1 MIRDLATLVE
11 EARHVV
17 ALTGAGV
24 STESGIPDF
33 RSDAGLWQDADPMDV
48 SSIEGFEADPE
59 RFYAFWKDKFASLVS
74 ATPNDAHRLLA
85 GLESRGRMAAV
96 ITQNIDGLHQRA
108 GSSNVHEV
116 HGSFR
121 TVHCLSCGY
130 ATSIEE
136 LFAKDP
142 NEAARCPRCDAK
154 RVKPDVVLFGE
165 MLPPAFGAAQTAA
178 READLLIA
186 MGSSLA
192 VYPVAGLVGEA
203 QHNGAKIAILNRES
217 TPFDDDADLVIHG
230 ELGKLSREL
239 MTLLGVS

>member
-1 MIRDLATLVE
+1 MIRDLAVMVE
-11 EARHVV
+11 EARYAV

-33 RSDAGLWQDADPMDV
+33 RSDVGLWQDADPMEV

-59 RFYAFWKDKFASLVS
+59 RFYGFWKDKFASLVS

-85 GLESRGRMAAV
+85 YLESRGRMAAV

-108 GSSNVHEV
+108 GSGNVLEV
-116 HGSFR
+116 HGTFR
-121 TVHCLSCGY
+121 TVRCLACGH
-130 ATSIEE
+130 ATTIEE
-136 LFAKDP
+136 LFIKEPA
-142 NEAARCPRCDAK
+142 EAARCTRCGEK

-186 MGSSLA
+186 MGSSLG

-203 QHNGAKIAILNRES
+203 RHNGARIAILNREP
-217 TPFDDDADLVIHG
+217 TPFDEEADLVVHG
-230 ELGKLSREL
+230 ELGTLSREL
-239 MTLLGVS
+239 MTILGA

>member
-1 MIRDLATLVE
+1 MIRDLAMMLE
-11 EARHVV
+11 EARHAV

-33 RSDAGLWQDADPMDV
+33 RGNAGLWQDADPMEV
-48 SSIEGFEADPE
+48 SSIDGFEADPD

-108 GSSNVHEV
+108 GSTNVHEV

-121 TVHCLSCGY
+121 TVKCLACGQ
-130 ATSIEE
+130 TGTIEE
-136 LFAKDP
+136 LFARENP
-142 NEAARCPRCDAK
+142 ATCTHCGQK

-165 MLPPAFGAAQTAA
+165 MLTSAFAAAEASA
-178 READLLIA
+178 READVLIA
-186 MGSSLA
+186 MGTSLG

-203 QHNGAKIAILNRES
+203 LRNGAKVVILNRDE
-217 TPFDDDADLVIHG
+217 TPYDSEADLVIHG
-230 ELGKLSREL
+230 ELGPTSREL
-239 MTLLGVS
+239 MTLLGM

>member
-1 MIRDLATLVE
+1 MTIRDLANMLE
-11 EARHVV
+11 DARHAV

-33 RSDAGLWQDADPMDV
+33 RSDAGLWKDADPMQV
-48 SSIEGFEADPE
+48 SSIQGFEEDPD

-74 ATPNDAHRLLA
+74 AAPNDAHRLLA

-108 GSSNVHEV
+108 GSHNVLEV

-121 TVHCLSCGY
+121 TVRCLACGH
-130 ATSIEE
+130 ASTIEA
-136 LFAKDP
+136 LFQREVG
-142 NEAARCPRCDAK
+142 EAARCPSCGEK

-165 MLPPAFGAAQTAA
+165 MLTAAFGEAQVAA
-178 READLLIA
+178 READVLIA
-186 MGSSLA
+186 MGTSLG

-203 QHNGAKIAILNRES
+203 QQNGARVVIINRDE
-217 TPFDDDADLVIHG
+217 TPFDDDADFVLHG
-230 ELGKLSREL
+230 ELGPTSREL
-239 MTLLGVS
+239 MTLLGM